1 MTVPRVMDAKMFIVI
16 AAKMYVAAVWDAR
29 FRRYGWRNDDLMIV
43 IISSASQKGTLME
56 LTELKERLGESIRTV
71 IIVAPSGN
79 DVGNAIAQWSH
90 GCTYFFNARRKI
102 GKGKAGNGG
111 NLKFIHV
118 HMSWG
123 NYDEH
128 YLSGRTFILRDAR
141 LVR

>member
-1 MTVPRVMDAKMFIVI
+1 MTVPGVMDAKMFIVM
-16 AAKMYVAAVWDAR
+16 AAKMYMAAVWDAR
-29 FRRYGWRNDDLMIV
+29 CRRCGWQDDDLMVV
-43 IISSASQKGTLME
+43 IIPSAKRDFNGTVGIKRGSGNRSE
-56 LTELKERLGESIRTV
+56 NV
-71 IIVAPSGN
+71 IIVARSAN
-79 DVGNAIAQWSH
+79 DVGNAIGQWSH
-90 GCTYFFNARRKI
+90 GGTYFCNVRRKI

-141 LVR
+141 LAR